1 VHVGQLDGRVA
12 VITGSTTGI
21 GFAIAKALFGEG
33 ASVVLNGRNEETGA
47 KARQELGD
55 PDRSVFVAADVR
67 SREGVDSLV
76 AAAVEQFGTLD
87 IMVNN
92 AGGLNA
98 TAPVVDMTDEVWDDA
113 IKWNLYATF
122 WGTRAALKV
131 LIPKRS
137 GRIINIS
144 SVEGKHGKP
153 GIAGYVT
160 AKHAINGLTKSVAKE
175 VGELGITCNALCP
188 GLIITEVVKRTGP
201 ESAAAMG
208 LTYEGMIELFCA
220 DSAIKRPNTVEEVA
234 ATALLLCT
242 DVAAGITGAMWSID
256 GGTAAV

>member
-1 VHVGQLDGRVA
+1 MHVGQLDGRVA

-144 SVEGKHGKP
+144 SVAASYPTVGQTNY
-153 GIAGYVT
+153 AGPKAAVEALTRCLAVEFHKRGVT
-160 AKHAINGLTKSVAKE
+160 VNCVS
-175 VGELGITCNALCP
+175 P
-188 GLIITEVVKRTGP
+188 GLIDTEMGNQGDVPFVLSHQLVKRLGKP
-201 ESAAAMG
+201 EEIAAWILMLASRYG
-208 LTYEGMIELFCA
+208 DYVSGRVFEL
-220 DSAIKRPNTVEEVA
+220 
-234 ATALLLCT
+234 
-242 DVAAGITGAMWSID
+242 D
-256 GGTAAV
+256 GGFMMV